1 MPANIGFGGEGGI
14 RGIRGKIRTRLG
26 AFGRSDVSLDLGR
39 PSASHE
45 GLVDWPCHS
54 CDDASTEW

>member
-26 AFGRSDVSLDLGR
+26 AFGRCDVSLDLGR

-45 GLVDWPCHS
+45 GLVDWPCHFL
-54 CDDASTEW
+54 